1 MGTAVVDDGD
11 DDDDDD
17 EEEEDEEVGEVENRL
32 ALNCSTCCQARKVS
46 T

>member
-1 MGTAVVDDGD
+1 MGIAVVGEE
-11 DDDDDD
+11 D
-17 EEEEDEEVGEVENRL
+17 EEDEEDEEVGEVESRL